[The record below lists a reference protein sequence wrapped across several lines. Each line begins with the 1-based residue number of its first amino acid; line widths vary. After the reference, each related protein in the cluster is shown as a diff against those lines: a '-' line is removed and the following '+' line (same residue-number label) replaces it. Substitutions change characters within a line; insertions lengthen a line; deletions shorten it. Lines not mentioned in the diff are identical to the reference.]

1 MFRRPAALG
10 VGSPPTLLAGSV
22 TTSLLSLSLFRCH
35 YFCIIYIYIRVLST
49 VYITA
54 HTAVVV
60 AVVVIIIVAV
70 VVVVVVVVG
79 AWLMHA
85 SQEVW
90 RLDRCLAVPSCCR

>member
-1 MFRRPAALG
+1 MHHITF
-10 VGSPPTLLAGSV
+10 VV
-22 TTSLLSLSLFRCH
+22 VIISLSLFL
-35 YFCIIYIYIRVLST
+35 YDIYPSSQHGLYYST
-49 VYITA
+49 

-70 VVVVVVVVG
+70 VVVVIVVVR

-90 RLDRCLAVPSCCR
+90 RLDRCLAVPSYCR